1 MPSTKIVRD
10 KKKKIRQKKN
20 GVDIYIYSIANKNQ
34 LNEFYIT
41 L

>member
-10 KKKKIRQKKN
+10 KKKQIRQKKN
-20 GVDIYIYSIANKNQ
+20 GVDIYIYSITNKNQ